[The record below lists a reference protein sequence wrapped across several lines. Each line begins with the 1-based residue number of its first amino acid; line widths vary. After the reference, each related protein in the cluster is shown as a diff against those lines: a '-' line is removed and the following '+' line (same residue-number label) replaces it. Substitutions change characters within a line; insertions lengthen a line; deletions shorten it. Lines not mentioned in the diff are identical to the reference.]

1 MSRQQLVIMHKPDGL
16 KVKNDA
22 DDNVQSEIGSLLVK
36 LKLKSTCK
44 NELQSRKPREQ
55 ISRH

>member
-1 MSRQQLVIMHKPDGL
+1 MHKPDGL